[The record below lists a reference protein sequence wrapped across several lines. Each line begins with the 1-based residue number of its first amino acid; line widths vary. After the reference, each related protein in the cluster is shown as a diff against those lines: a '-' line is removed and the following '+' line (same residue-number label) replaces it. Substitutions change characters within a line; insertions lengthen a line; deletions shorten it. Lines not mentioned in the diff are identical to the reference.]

1 MERDFWRR
9 EISIWRRMVEARA
22 RSNRFNQERKMRKAP
37 FPRGDLRWRG
47 DGRKILGLDLG
58 FWRGRR
64 RGLWVLE
71 GGRRKWSGSAHERV
85 FNLKERNSW
94 DVGRKLQV
102 CHWVDPRGSTHGSQN
117 LEKIDEQFSKNL
129 KL

>member
-1 MERDFWRR
+1 MNKDFWRR
-9 EISIWRRMVEARA
+9 ETPFWKRMVEARA
-22 RSNRFNQERKMRKAP
+22 RSNRSNQGRKMGIAP

-85 FNLKERNSW
+85 FNQKERSSW
-94 DVGRKLQV
+94 DFDQKL
-102 CHWVDPRGSTHGSQN
+102 
-117 LEKIDEQFSKNL
+117 
-129 KL
+129 